1 MAAQTSFLLWRRHQE
16 AGALLR
22 TKSPKS
28 SHSKVHVHKDA
39 QRSTPLGAGASMSTK
54 ASQLIGGRRA
64 RHIVP
69 ERMLQA
75 PRAHEMQWGS
85 EGCFA
90 HAVAWRLHVCRKAA
104 NAGVTGVPEC
114 TDRRSGCRWS
124 LLLLRALGSPR
135 GRPRDHRSGRPRN
148 TSRASSESTARASE
162 GVHKCVRVRPVAL
175 IR

>member
-1 MAAQTSFLLWRRHQE
+1 MAAQTSFLLWRGHQE

-114 TDRRSGCRWS
+114 TDRCSAAVGRSS
-124 LLLLRALGSPR
+124 LRALGSPR
-135 GRPRDHRSGRPRN
+135 WRPRDHGSGRPRS

-162 GVHKCVRVRPVAL
+162 GMHKCVRVRPVWH
-175 IR
+175 